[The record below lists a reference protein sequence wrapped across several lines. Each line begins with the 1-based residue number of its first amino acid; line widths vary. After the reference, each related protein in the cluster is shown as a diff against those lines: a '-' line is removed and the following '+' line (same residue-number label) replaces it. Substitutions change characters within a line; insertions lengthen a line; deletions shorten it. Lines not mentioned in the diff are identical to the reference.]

1 MILFFKDDF
10 ILNCVDVNIVVW
22 DDMEVMLFYF
32 CFVVFVFLINFKFVF
47 CLVGFERFMG
57 R

>member
-10 ILNCVDVNIVVW
+10 ILNGVDVNIVVW

-32 CFVVFVFLINFKFVF
+32 CFVVFVFLFNFKFVF
-47 CLVGFERFMG
+47 CFG
-57 R
+57 RI

>member
-32 CFVVFVFLINFKFVF
+32 CFVVFVFLFNFKFVF
-47 CLVGFERFMG
+47 CFG
-57 R
+57 RI